1 MKKKFLFFVL
11 YFLSLS
17 VLSSQKDIIRF
28 ATEATYPP
36 FESIDSNNRII
47 GFDIDIANMI
57 CKKIDV
63 ICTFTNQSFDSL
75 IPSLKMRRFDALIS
89 AIDITSERKKQVDFS
104 IPYYNN
110 FATFFILNAY
120 EIDKTSL
127 FLKIKKIGVQNGTTH
142 QKYIMQKYKHMHI
155 IPYEHYQTAILDL
168 QNKRINAFF
177 GDFDVISEW
186 LKKSNDQSLFMIGE
200 KIQDPNYFSGG
211 FGIAVRKGN
220 KVLLEKLNASITQAK
235 KDGSYDIIYEKWL
248 KK

>member
-1 MKKKFLFFVL
+1 MKKKFLFFIL
-11 YFLSLS
+11 YFLSSS
-17 VLSSQKDIIRF
+17 VLSLQKEIIRF
-28 ATEATYPP
+28 ATEASYPP

-47 GFDIDIANMI
+47 GFDIDIAKTI
-57 CKKIDV
+57 CKKLDV
-63 ICTFTNQSFDSL
+63 ICTFTNQSFDGL

-104 IPYYNN
+104 VPYYNN
-110 FATFFILNAY
+110 CTTFFILNSH
-120 EIDKTSL
+120 EIDKT

-142 QKYIMQKYKHMHI
+142 QKYIMKKYKNVHI
-155 IPYEHYQTAILDL
+155 IPYDNYQTAILDL

-186 LKKSNDQSLFMIGE
+186 LRKSNNQSLFIIGE
-200 KIQDPNYFSGG
+200 KIKDSNYFSAG

-220 KVLLEKLNASITQAK
+220 KVLLDKLNTSITQVK
-235 KDGSYDIIYEKWL
+235 QDGSYDIIYKKWL